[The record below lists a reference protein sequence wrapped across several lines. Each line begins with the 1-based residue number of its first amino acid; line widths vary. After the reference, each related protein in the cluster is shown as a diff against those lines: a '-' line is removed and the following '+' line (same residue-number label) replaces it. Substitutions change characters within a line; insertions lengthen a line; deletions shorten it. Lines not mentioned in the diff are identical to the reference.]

1 MKKRNTQTYVLTAMF
16 LAIMILLATTPLG
29 YINLGF
35 MNATT
40 MHIPVIIGSIILGPK
55 IGGFLGG
62 VFGIT
67 SIIRN
72 TVLPNPLSFAF
83 TPFIP
88 MYGTDQGSLM
98 ALIVSILP
106 RIMIGVVP
114 YFVFIGLNK
123 LMKDKKQPVS
133 LFIAGIMGSMTNTLL
148 VMNLIYFLFQQPYSQ
163 YMGQGGSALYL
174 AVLGV
179 IFTSG
184 VPEAIVAGIATAAVT
199 AVLFR
204 ITHRPALP
212 KI

>member
-1 MKKRNTQTYVLTAMF
+1 MKRDTQKFVLTAMF
-16 LAIMILLATTPLG
+16 LAIIILLATTPLG
-29 YINLGF
+29 FINLGF

-40 MHIPVIIGSIILGPK
+40 MHIPVIIASIILGPK
-55 IGGFLGG
+55 IGGVLGG

-72 TVLPNPLSFAF
+72 TVIPTPLSFVF

-88 MYGTDQGSLM
+88 MFGSDHGSLLS
-98 ALIVSILP
+98 LIVSILP
-106 RIMIGVVP
+106 RILIGVIP
-114 YFVFIGLNK
+114 YFVFKFSNRFF
-123 LMKDKKQPVS
+123 KDGKQPIS
-133 LFIAGIMGSMTNTLL
+133 LALAGIIGSMTNTIL
-148 VMNLIYFLFQQPYSQ
+148 VMNLIYFLFQQPYAE
-163 YMGQGGSALYL
+163 YMGSGGTALY
-174 AVLGV
+174 ATILGI

-204 ITHRPALP
+204 ILPRAATP